1 MSVGEPRDRQSRS
14 PGPWSP
20 CGQSKDPV
28 VTNVQVLA
36 DNGGE
41 EPGCLGD
48 NRVEFTTVED
58 QQTCTCFLDPGIDE
72 DLTYG
77 LVVSVDLG
85 LGHTVVL
92 VATGGH
98 VSQLVLQVLVGHLQR
113 SSDSGGERVTVSMV
127 ATAS

>member
-1 MSVGEPRDRQSRS
+1 MIDSRDHPVLGRTADN
-14 PGPWSP
+14 P
-20 CGQSKDPV
+20 KDPV
-28 VTNVQVLA
+28 VTN
-36 DNGGE
+36 D
-41 EPGCLGD
+41 
-48 NRVEFTTVED
+48 RVEFTTVED